1 MEKFHAT
8 VNKYNVAHRLQ
19 KRSLLIAINAV
30 AGLSIFFFG
39 YDQGVMG
46 GVNTT
51 RNYAELMGFGHW
63 DAEAGLV
70 KVDKSL
76 LQGGIVCVY
85 YLPGTLFGAFL
96 GGWLGDRFG
105 RITTIGIASAWA
117 IVGATLQCS
126 AQSANWMFCARVLN
140 GIGTGILNAI
150 TPVWATET
158 AAYTSRGQFVSV
170 EFTLNILGVVVAY
183 WIEYGTSHYGDGTSP
198 FIWRFP
204 IAFQIVPLVGL
215 LTVVWFMPESPRW
228 LVKMGREKEAR
239 YILGRLR
246 GDDEGEDREQAEA
259 EFQDIRNVSA
269 LEVETSKQNSYFSML
284 FGIDSGKLHTARR
297 VQLVVWLQVI
307 QEWVGIAGIT
317 IYGPEIFTIA
327 GIKAKD
333 RLWVSGLNDITYMF
347 ATLICVFTLDRIGRR
362 WTLYWGAVGQGIC
375 CFAAGGLAR
384 ATTNASDGHTKTSL
398 GAGATFFVFLYTAIF
413 GATWLT
419 VPWLYPAEIFPLQ
432 IRARGNAWG
441 VVGWSIGN
449 GWCVLLLPTIFKRL
463 NEKTLYIFGAVNA
476 LSIIVVWALYPETNQ
491 RTLEEMDLVFA
502 CDSIWNWEAEKNFA
516 LLKEE
521 HPELVQAVKRGNS
534 VVAIDQETGAPRSRR
549 TSMAS
554 TAKGSAS
561 LAAVRRPSNTGR
573 TSSVVDKDV
582 MEQK

>member
-1 MEKFHAT
+1 MQTFHSRFE
-8 VNKYNVAHRLQ
+8 KYNVAHKLQ

-63 DAEAGLV
+63 DAEEGLV

-76 LQGGIVCVY
+76 LQGGIVAVY
-85 YLPGTLFGAFL
+85 YLPGTLFGAL
-96 GGWLGDRFG
+96 IGGWIGDKLG
-105 RITTIGIASAWA
+105 RITTIGIACAWA

-158 AAYTSRGQFVSV
+158 AAYTSRGQFVSI

-183 WIEYGTSHYGDGTSP
+183 WIEFGTSKYGDGTSP

-204 IAFQIVPLVGL
+204 IAFQIVPLIGL
-215 LTVVWFMPESPRW
+215 LCVIWFMPESPRW
-228 LVKMGREKEAR
+228 LVKVGREKEAR
-239 YILGRLR
+239 YILSRLR
-246 GDDEGEDREQAEA
+246 GDEGEDREQAEA

-269 LEVETSKQNSYFSML
+269 LEVETSQQNSYFSMF
-284 FGIDSGKLHTARR
+284 FGIGSGKLHTARR
-297 VQLVVWLQVI
+297 VQLVIWLQI
-307 QEWVGIAGIT
+307 LQEWIGIAGIT

-384 ATTNASDGHTKTSL
+384 ATINASSESHKTSL

-419 VPWLYPAEIFPLQ
+419 VPWLYPAEIFPLHV
-432 IRARGNAWG
+432 RARGNAFG

-449 GWCVLLLPTIFKRL
+449 GWCVLLLPTIFARL
-463 NEKTLYIFGAVNA
+463 NEKTLYIFGGVNV

-502 CDSIWNWEAEKNFA
+502 CDSLWTWEAEKNFA
-516 LLKEE
+516 ILKEE
-521 HPELVQAVKRGNS
+521 NPELVQAAKRGNS
-534 VVAIDQETGAPRSRR
+534 VIDPETGMPVPRSRR
-549 TSMAS
+549 ASMAS
-554 TAKGSAS
+554 TARGSAS
-561 LAAVRRPSNTGR
+561 LAVRRASEPKA
-573 TSSVVDKDV
+573 SSVIEKDV
-582 MEQK
+582 VEQK